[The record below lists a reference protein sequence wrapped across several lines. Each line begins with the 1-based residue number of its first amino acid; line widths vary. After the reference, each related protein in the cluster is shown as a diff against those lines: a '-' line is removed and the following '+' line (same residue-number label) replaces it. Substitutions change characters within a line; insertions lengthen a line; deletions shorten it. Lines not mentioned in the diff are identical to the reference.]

1 MSGYVKTST
10 DKTKTMTRDC
20 LEVCLS
26 RGNVFCFFYL
36 GELTLL
42 KHGVSLCNPL
52 QRQVSRSCVGSPSVS
67 CGILGIAFIQ
77 LCLLWC
83 ITKPFFTPVLLCC
96 SIITTVAEHW
106 HALLRG
112 VSINISVSSTNHHGW
127 LWRCVCVCVLVGIH
141 VGLYANAA
149 IRQLNARALLR
160 AWHQGKTKR
169 PGE

>member
-1 MSGYVKTST
+1 MSKPPQI
-10 DKTKTMTRDC
+10 KPK
-20 LEVCLS
+20 LS
-26 RGNVFCFFYL
+26 AWQEIIWRWDRKCFCFFVFL
-36 GELTLL
+36 GEQTLL
-42 KHGVSLCNPL
+42 KRGVSLCNPL
-52 QRQVSRSCVGSPSVS
+52 QRQVSRSCIGCPSVS

-127 LWRCVCVCVLVGIH
+127 LWRCVCVCVCWWVSTW
-141 VGLYANAA
+141 ACMQM
-149 IRQLNARALLR
+149 QL
-160 AWHQGKTKR
+160 
-169 PGE
+169 